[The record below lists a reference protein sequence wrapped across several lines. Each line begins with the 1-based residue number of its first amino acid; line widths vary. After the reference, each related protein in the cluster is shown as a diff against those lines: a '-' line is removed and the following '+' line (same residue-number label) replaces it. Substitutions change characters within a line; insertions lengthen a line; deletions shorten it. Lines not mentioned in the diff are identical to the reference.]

1 MKISASLYS
10 AGDTNLQE
18 LVRELDAY
26 RSDYFHIDCNDDAS
40 VFDDIA
46 KIKAY
51 SNTPIDLHIISQEP
65 QKYYKLLAD
74 LNIELVTIQYETINS
89 WVPLPDNFKG
99 KLGIAITTNTPID
112 VFDQFAGQASFI
124 LFMATTPGKS
134 GEPFQPQ
141 NFRKIREFRNRYPDK
156 KIHVDGGINAELS
169 FILRNMGVYSV
180 VVGSYLLK
188 QEFIGSAMMMLRS
201 NEVGSSYSVADFMLN
216 IDEIPVLKLSDYHF
230 RDMLQ
235 VIDTYKLG
243 FVNIVDDKNKLLG
256 IVSNADIRRALLK
269 NWPHVEQLKVED
281 VMNTSPATVRS
292 NSTVNQLLDYIKNLT
307 FPVLFLPVT
316 NEEGELTGTLKFNNL
331 IKGEL

>member
-26 RSDYFHIDCNDDAS
+26 RSDYFHIDCNDDVD

-51 SNTPIDLHIISQEP
+51 SDTPVDLHIISSEP
-65 QKYYKLLAD
+65 QKFYKLIVD
-74 LNIELVTIQYETINS
+74 THVELVTIQYETIEK
-89 WVPLPDNFKG
+89 WADLPVGFKG
-99 KLGIAITTNTPID
+99 KLGIAITTETPID
-112 VFDQFAGQASFI
+112 VFDQFANRASFI

-134 GEPFQPQ
+134 GEPFQTQ
-141 NFRKIREFRNRYPDK
+141 NFRKIREFRNRYPNK
-156 KIHVDGGINAELS
+156 KIHVDGGINDELS

-188 QEFIGSAMMMLRS
+188 QEFIGSAMVKLRS
-201 NEVGSSYSVADFMLN
+201 NQVGSAYCVRDFMLLP
-216 IDEIPVLKLSDYHF
+216 DEIPTLRIKDYQF
-230 RDMLQ
+230 PFMLQ
-235 VIDTYKLG
+235 IIEDYKLG
-243 FVNIVDDKNKLLG
+243 FVNVIDSNNHLIG
-256 IVSNADIRRALLK
+256 IVSNADIRRAMLRK
-269 NWPHVEQLKVED
+269 WPEIENLRIED
-281 VMNTSPATVRS
+281 VMNTSPATINS
-292 NSTVNQLLDYIKNLT
+292 NNTVNELLDYIKSLP

-316 NEEGELTGTLKFNNL
+316 DNNGNLAGVLKFNNL

>member
-26 RSDYFHIDCNDDAS
+26 RSDYFHIDCNNNAS

-46 KIKAY
+46 RIKTF
-51 SNTPIDLHIISQEP
+51 SSTPIDLHIISSEP
-65 QKYYKLLAD
+65 QKYYEQIIQLGV
-74 LNIELVTIQYETINS
+74 ELVTIQFENIES
-89 WVPLPDNFKG
+89 WTPLPASFKG
-99 KLGIAITTNTPID
+99 KLGIAITTNTSID
-112 VFDQFAGQASFI
+112 VFEQFANQASFI

-201 NEVGSSYSVADFMLN
+201 NEVGSSYCVGDFMLN
-216 IDEIPVLKLSDYHF
+216 SDEIPVLKLSDYHF
-230 RDMLQ
+230 RQMLQ
-235 VIDTYKLG
+235 VIDNYKLG
-243 FVNIVDDKNKLLG
+243 FVNIVDNNNQLIG

-269 NWPHVEQLKVED
+269 NWAHLEHLKVEE
-281 VMNTSPATVRS
+281 VMNVSPATVRS
-292 NSTVNQLLDYIKNLT
+292 SNTVSQLLDYIKSLT

-316 NEEGELTGTLKFNNL
+316 NENGELVGTLKFNNL